1 MNEVKSPKKP
11 LIFYYVIAIIIVI
24 LFNALLMPWFS
35 QRQVQAVDYNEFLD
49 MVESGQ
55 VSRAEIQQ
63 QENRILFT
71 DQEERTVYRTAMV
84 DDPDLVQRLDEN
96 GVSFAGEEIEQS
108 SPLLTI
114 LLSYLLPLVI
124 FIAIGQYFARKW
136 TKKAGGPNSMMFGM
150 GKSNAKV
157 YVQIHRRHPLF
168 RRGW

>member
-1 MNEVKSPKKP
+1 
-11 LIFYYVIAIIIVI
+11 
-24 LFNALLMPWFS
+24 
-35 QRQVQAVDYNEFLD
+35 
-49 MVESGQ
+49 
-55 VSRAEIQQ
+55 
-63 QENRILFT
+63 
-71 DQEERTVYRTAMV
+71 MV

-124 FIAIGQYFARKW
+124 FIAIGPVHFARKW